1 MTSVPIRYIPSFL
14 TKKDKIKQ
22 KKELKK
28 SRKAYRKKN
37 PTYYTRKK
45 VKSYKS
51 KTSNHILNARKMYKV
66 ENIKPSAELA
76 KATKCKIE
84 GLREIVKK
92 GEGAYFSSGSRPN
105 QTAHSWGYARLA
117 STITGGKAASVDY
130 HILEKYCQP
139 SSKALKLA
147 KRNKKD
153 INKKGT
159 RRVKSTKL

>member
-1 MTSVPIRYIPSFL
+1 M
-14 TKKDKIKQ
+14 
-22 KKELKK
+22 
-28 SRKAYRKKN
+28 
-37 PTYYTRKK
+37 K
-45 VKSYKS
+45 VHS
-51 KTSNHILNARKMYKV
+51 
-66 ENIKPSAELA
+66 
-76 KATKCKIE
+76 
-84 GLREIVKK
+84 
-92 GEGAYFSSGSRPN
+92 FSSGSRPN